1 MATGYSGR
9 MTRQD
14 VPDDVPVADA
24 LEQQRE
30 QSEPVLDTE
39 APVSDLDSP
48 PLEATD
54 PDWREQREV
63 VAEDSGL
70 DEFDREGR

>member
-1 MATGYSGR
+1 
-9 MTRQD
+9 MTRED

-30 QSEPVLDTE
+30 QADSVPDAE

-54 PDWREQREV
+54 PDWREQREA
-63 VAEDSGL
+63 VADDADRDG
-70 DEFDREGR
+70 FDRENGETLPG

>member
-1 MATGYSGR
+1 

-14 VPDDVPVADA
+14 VPDEVPIADA

-30 QSEPVLDTE
+30 QSDPVLDAE
-39 APVSDLDSP
+39 APVSDLDGP
-48 PLEATD
+48 PLEAAD

-70 DEFDREGR
+70 DEFDREGG

>member
-1 MATGYSGR
+1 
-9 MTRQD
+9 MTRNN
-14 VPDDVPVADA
+14 VPDEVPLADA

-30 QSEPVLDTE
+30 QSEPAADAE

-54 PDWREQREV
+54 QDWQEQREV
-63 VAEDSGL
+63 VAEDPGL
-70 DEFDREGR
+70 DEFEREG

>member
-1 MATGYSGR
+1 
-9 MTRQD
+9 MTRDD
-14 VPDDVPVADA
+14 VPDEVPVADA
-24 LEQQRE
+24 LEQRRE
-30 QSEPVLDTE
+30 QNESVPDAE

-63 VAEDSGL
+63 VTEDSGL
-70 DEFDREGR
+70 DEFDREDGEALPG

>member
-1 MATGYSGR
+1 
-9 MTRQD
+9 MTHER

-30 QSEPVLDTE
+30 HSDPVPDAE
-39 APVSDLDSP
+39 APVTDRDEP

-54 PDWREQREV
+54 PDWAEQREV
-63 VAEDSGL
+63 VTDDSER
-70 DEFDREGR
+70 DEFDREG